1 MYIVG
6 SDGDDVNEYNLST
19 AWDVS
24 TASFLQRFSIA
35 GQDTAPK
42 GLFFRDDGLKMYVIG
57 ALGDDVNEYDL
68 STAWDVSTA
77 SYRQNFSIAS
87 QDLNPGDVFFK
98 PDGLKMY
105 VIGNGSDSVFQ
116 YSTGSSTVNTITWS
130 DNIQWAGGTA
140 PSIDYNYSTDVLIN
154 FTTYDG
160 NNWIGTQLS
169 LDSRSS

>member
-1 MYIVG
+1 MTIARLMQMAAAGNIREGWDLANAVFNGGPYG
-6 SDGDDVNEYNLST
+6 QLSVAAQET
-19 AWDVS
+19 S
-24 TASFLQRFSIA
+24 PQ
-35 GQDTAPK
+35 
-42 GLFFRDDGLKMYVIG
+42 GL
-57 ALGDDVNEYDL
+57 
-68 STAWDVSTA
+68 
-77 SYRQNFSIAS
+77 
-87 QDLNPGDVFFK
+87 FFK

-105 VIGNGSDSVFQ
+105 VVGSANDAVHQ
-116 YSTGSSTVNTITWS
+116 YSTGSTAVNTITWS